1 MKLKVVS
8 LFFIPLVIFLTGCG
22 KTIIDCEKSDIHIE
36 NSEYAENGGIDYLE
50 VKNEDRIFIC
60 EAINNFPDREEIM
73 ISHNYGSLKIFLSG
87 KQIDMIFTYSNDI
100 VYRVGVGKYVRNEEL
115 TRKILKLMHISNRCW
130 VKDCA
135 S

>member
-1 MKLKVVS
+1 MKTKIIHLLFVLT
-8 LFFIPLVIFLTGCG
+8 LFFIIGCG
-22 KTIIDCEKSDIHIE
+22 KTIADCEKSDIHIE

-60 EAINNFPDREEIM
+60 EAINNFPDGEEIM

-87 KQIDMIFTYSNDI
+87 KQIDMIFMYSNGV